1 MNLAKL
7 SSNGQV
13 TVPVEVRRRLHL
25 VPGDKVLF
33 LEKENGE
40 VVVVVKAEVAGLP
53 QAQKAFAGSAEDFGV
68 ADEDDVQALV
78 DDLRGRIS

>member
-40 VVVVVKAEVAGLP
+40 VVVVKAELAALT
-53 QAQKAFAGSAEDFGV
+53 QAQEAFAGAAEDFGV

-78 DDLRGRIS
+78 DEMRARTS

>member
-7 SSNGQV
+7 SSNGQI
-13 TVPVEVRRRLHL
+13 TVPAEVRRRLHL

-33 LEKENGE
+33 FEKENGE
-40 VVVVVKAEVAGLP
+40 VVVVKAELAAVTH
-53 QAQKAFAGSAEDFGV
+53 AQEAFAGAGRDFGI

-78 DDLRGRIS
+78 DEMRGNRS

>member
-40 VVVVVKAEVAGLP
+40 VVVVKAELAALS
-53 QAQKAFAGSAEDFGV
+53 QAQEAFAGAAEDFGV

-78 DDLRGRIS
+78 DEMRARTS

>member
-40 VVVVVKAEVAGLP
+40 VVVVKAELAALS
-53 QAQKAFAGSAEDFGV
+53 QAQEAFAGAAEDFRV
-68 ADEDDVQALV
+68 AGEDDVQALV
-78 DDLRGRIS
+78 DEMRGRTS